1 MSEQTDQWLQG
12 IGIDVD
18 SFVTSLPD
26 TAAVSGTGFRAT
38 TAEGDEAVLLSGEGE
53 VRRNGSV
60 KGKGAVLRAKQGDD
74 EGELLSGEFESGE
87 NGTSAKG
94 AIAKVRRQD
103 GAIVDTVGEV
113 EVSPQKAAVTGIKR
127 EVDINKASGG
137 LLPDNIVAKGDA
149 AAGTASAE
157 ASANDDSIS
166 VGAQANVGEGSLT
179 LGTSG
184 TKNDDGSDSDLDQ
197 SFRFGLSA
205 GGGLAGRVHFGD
217 ADKDG
222 NPEIGVGADFGFV
235 SFDVKSED
243 PVRTGI
249 GLMTA
254 AQGPIALLPATFG
267 PGGTTDDE
275 NLTKKFVDPK
285 EGVDAG
291 RGLAGDAK
299 EVVSENLEAA
309 KGLLGELPG
318 LLSGDED

>member
-1 MSEQTDQWLQG
+1 MSEQTDLWLQG

-18 SFVTSLPD
+18 SFLATMPG
-26 TAAVSGTGFRAT
+26 AVSGTGFRAT
-38 TAEGDEAVLLSGEGE
+38 GADGDEAVLLSGEGE
-53 VRRNGSV
+53 VRGDGRV
-60 KGKGAVLRAKQGDD
+60 TAKGAVLKAKRGTD
-74 EGELLSGEFESGE
+74 ESELLSGEFESGE

-103 GAIVDTVGEV
+103 GAIIDTVGEA
-113 EVSPQKAAVTGIKR
+113 EVSPQKAAVTGVKR
-127 EVDINKASGG
+127 EVDFNKASGG

-184 TKNDDGSDSDLDQ
+184 TKNEDGSDSDLDQ

-222 NPEIGVGADFGFV
+222 NPEIGVGADFAFV

-243 PVRTGI
+243 PVRTGL

-254 AQGPIALLPATFG
+254 AQGPIGLLPATFG
-267 PGGTTDDE
+267 TGGTLDDE

-291 RGLAGDAK
+291 RGLAGEAK
-299 EVVSENLEAA
+299 ETVNENLEAA
-309 KGLLGELPG
+309 KGLLGEVPG
-318 LLSGDED
+318 LLSGDDD